1 VKSPI
6 SMHDPGPHD
15 HRLLARL
22 LEAGTLVL
30 DEADT
35 LRFAN
40 AAACSLLG
48 ADDEE
53 QLRGAWVPLA
63 AQLGISK
70 WPRQLRDGETFHGRA
85 DVATARGRRSLRY
98 ELHVV
103 DATSGYRALLVRDR
117 AVLSPGDTTLLLASE
132 AEANRHVL
140 TGLVHAAKGPLNNFN
155 LTLSLL
161 ARNVARTDSGKT
173 DEAATKRTRYVD
185 VLQSE
190 ALRLAACIDEI
201 NALTQT
207 HLPAREAIDLAALS
221 QQCARVLRHGATMR
235 EVNLDVDVP
244 ADPVHTIGDAR
255 LVRLALLSLAIN
267 VIELTA
273 AGGRVAWCVSRE
285 SDDARI
291 RLTTSQPRL
300 PRTLVDG
307 LFRLSCTAVC
317 AHPGAIAGRV
327 IVEAQAG
334 EVIVHDGRDGRAG
347 LALHFPSHV

>member
-1 VKSPI
+1 
-6 SMHDPGPHD
+6 MHDSGPHD

-35 LRFAN
+35 LRFASH
-40 AAACSLLG
+40 AACSLLG
-48 ADDEE
+48 ADNEE
-53 QLRGAWVPLA
+53 QLRRAWAPLS
-63 AQLGISK
+63 AQLGIPN
-70 WPRQLRDGETFHGRA
+70 WPRRLGDGEAFHGRA
-85 DVATARGRRSLRY
+85 DVVTARGPRSLRY

-161 ARNVARTDSGKT
+161 ARNVARADAGKT
-173 DEAATKRTRYVD
+173 DEATTKRTRYIG
-185 VLQSE
+185 VLQTE

-201 NALTQT
+201 NALTLT
-207 HLPAREAIDLAALS
+207 PVPAREAIDLAALS
-221 QQCARVLRHGATMR
+221 QQCTRVLRHGATMR
-235 EVNLDVDVP
+235 EVNLDLDVP
-244 ADPVHTIGDAR
+244 ADPVHTIGDPQ
-255 LVRLALLSLAIN
+255 LVRLALLSFAIN
-267 VIELTA
+267 VIDLTA
-273 AGGRVAWCVSRE
+273 SGGRVGWRVSRE
-285 SDDARI
+285 PDDVRV

-300 PRTLVDG
+300 PRALVDG
-307 LFRLSCTAVC
+307 LFRLSCTGEC

-327 IVEAQAG
+327 IIEAQAG
-334 EVIVHDGRDGRAG
+334 EVIVHDGRDGHAG
-347 LALHFPSHV
+347 LALHFPLRT